1 MIFYL
6 LLSLTTLISRI
17 VFIWIQVF
25 LKTLLIPVVL
35 LFLDAVPD
43 IVLVDSYRQNW
54 WNPTSRYRLPSDY
67 QDFDSCQDSNRSTSM
82 PFVCFPKKLGHDA
95 KFFYALA
102 FVISPWFF
110 YLFEYFHSDHC
121 VNFQKVSL
129 VFYLQLLLTTP
140 ISRNS
145 KL

>member
-1 MIFYL
+1 M
-6 LLSLTTLISRI
+6 TTLISRI

-43 IVLVDSYRQNW
+43 IALVDSYRRNW
-54 WNPTSRYRLPSDY
+54 RNLTSHYQDY
-67 QDFDSCQDSNRSTSM
+67 QDFDSRSTSM
-82 PFVCFPKKLGHDA
+82 PFVSFPEKLGHNA

-129 VFYLQLLLTTP
+129 VFHLQTLLMTL
-140 ISRNS
+140 ISRKS